1 MIVKN
6 FEDAQYYIEI
16 QVGEP
21 PQTFK
26 VVPDTG
32 SSNLWI
38 PSKKCSDTNIAC
50 LLHSKYDSSK
60 SSTYVANGTKYA
72 IQYGS
77 GSCSGFMSN
86 DKVSVGGLT
95 VARQGFAEA
104 SAGGPQPSP
113 QPSPHP
119 SPDPSP
125 HPLPEPQ
132 PQPPSHPLTSCPRS
146 SLCLPIPRCI
156 SLRR

>member
-1 MIVKN
+1 MARKLSASPSPVIVKN

-21 PQTFK
+21 AQTFK

-104 SAGGPQPSP
+104 SAGRTPTLTPTLTPPSP
-113 QPSPHP
+113 S
-119 SPDPSP
+119 
-125 HPLPEPQ
+125 
-132 PQPPSHPLTSCPRS
+132 PLTRRATCSSTRAASTCAPTRS
-146 SLCLPIPRCI
+146 STI
-156 SLRR
+156 